1 VGIDLSSSAIAR
13 LAERQSERQSFFA
26 MNCEHY
32 VPTEQ
37 FDIIIFN
44 EVLYFFCDPIGAVE
58 RYASSLRN
66 GGILLVSICTAFKG
80 GTAIL
85 ERLKRVYTVLD
96 ETRVTHAD
104 NQWSWICV
112 ALATRASD
120 RIEREHLGSRPE
132 A

>member
-1 VGIDLSSSAIAR
+1 VGVDLSSSAIAG
-13 LAERQSERQSFFA
+13 LVERQSERRSFFA
-26 MNCEHY
+26 ADGEYY

-37 FDIIIFN
+37 FDVIIFN
-44 EVLYFFCDPIGAVE
+44 EVLYFFRDPLGAVE
-58 RYASSLRN
+58 RYASSLRS

-85 ERLKRVYTVLD
+85 ERLKEVYAVLD

-112 ALATRASD
+112 ALARAEN
-120 RIEREHLGSRPE
+120 RAPCAEN
-132 A
+132 